1 MERRE
6 EGKKE
11 EGKKEGWK
19 DRWTDDRSEQSDRME
34 FNTATHTGILLRK
47 VM

>member
-11 EGKKEGWK
+11 GNLSYNDEHDEGIKM
-19 DRWTDDRSEQSDRME
+19 RMYR
-34 FNTATHTGILLRK
+34 A
-47 VM
+47 